1 MPIKILPRHSFR
13 TRLISPI
20 LALVMALAW
29 VSPTWGDNVQI
40 NPDHPG
46 TYTVVRGDT
55 LWDIAGT
62 FLNHPWQWPD
72 IWQVNPQIEN
82 PHLIYP
88 GDQVSLTYR
97 DGKPILSLSR
107 RGLGGRN
114 VKLSPSIRSEMH
126 DNRIAPIPLDAIHQ
140 FLSRPQVLQSDDVER
155 LAYVVAAP
163 DRRIASGA
171 GDKIYV
177 RGIGQP
183 QTSKFSVFR
192 PGGEYRDGD
201 TGELLGYEAMHIA
214 DVVLDKL
221 GDPATAYVQRS
232 NREILEGDR
241 LIPQQVDEY
250 PDFVPSAPNSD
261 VKGNIISVIDGVSQI
276 GQYQVVVL
284 DRGQQ
289 DGLAPGN
296 VLAIYQKGDVV
307 RDRTGTAVAAEKE
320 WDDRL
325 QAEQDNPTA
334 SGRALETFVNDLRA
348 VKRSI
353 DDFLNEPKGGRAV
366 LIELP
371 EERAGELMVFRTF
384 DDVSYGLVMNTQR
397 PVHIADR
404 VRNP

>member
-1 MPIKILPRHSFR
+1 MPIKNMPRKILNQTFGVLVSAA
-13 TRLISPI
+13 LWLSPV
-20 LALVMALAW
+20 LA
-29 VSPTWGDNVQI
+29 DDVQL
-40 NPDHPG
+40 NPNHPG
-46 TYTVVRGDT
+46 TYTVVKGDT

-62 FLNHPWQWPD
+62 YLNHPWQWPD

-88 GDQVSLTYR
+88 GDQVSLTYQ

-107 RGLGGRN
+107 RGFGGRN
-114 VKLSPSIRSEMH
+114 VKLSPSIRAYQH
-126 DNRIAPIPLDAIHQ
+126 DDRIAPIPLDAIHQ
-140 FLSRPQVLQSDDVER
+140 FLSRPQVLQDGDIDN
-155 LAYVVAAP
+155 LGYVVAAQ
-163 DRRIASGA
+163 DSRITAGA

-177 RGIGQP
+177 RGIGEP
-183 QTSKFSVFR
+183 VVSKYSVFR

-214 DVVLDKL
+214 DVVIDKL

-250 PDFVPSAPNSD
+250 PDFVPSAPNGD
-261 VKGNIISVIDGVSQI
+261 VTGNIISVIDGVSQI

-284 DRGQQ
+284 DRGEQ
-289 DGLAPGN
+289 DGLSPGH
-296 VLAIYQKGDVV
+296 VLAIYQKGEMVQ
-307 RDRTGTAVAAEKE
+307 DRTGTAVAAEQK
-320 WDDRL
+320 RVA
-325 QAEQDNPTA
+325 QQMAAENHPTA
-334 SGRALETFVNDLRA
+334 AGRALETFANDLRA
-348 VKRSI
+348 VKDSLDR
-353 DDFLNEPKGGRAV
+353 FLNEPKGGRAV
-366 LIELP
+366 TVELP

-397 PVHIADR
+397 PVHVADR

>member
-1 MPIKILPRHSFR
+1 MPTKNLKLQLVVLLVTLSW
-13 TRLISPI
+13 ISPI
-20 LALVMALAW
+20 FA
-29 VSPTWGDNVQI
+29 DNVQI
-40 NPDHPG
+40 NPNHPG
-46 TYTVVRGDT
+46 NYTVVRGDT
-55 LWDIAGT
+55 LWDIAGM
-62 FLNHPWQWPD
+62 FLSHPWQWPD

-97 DGKPILSLSR
+97 DGKPILSLSQ

-114 VKLSPSIRSEMH
+114 VKLSPSVRAHRH
-126 DNRIAPIPLDAIHQ
+126 DDRVAPIPLDAIHQ
-140 FLSRPQVLQSDDVER
+140 FLSRPQVIGEREFDR
-155 LAYVVAAP
+155 LAYVVASQ
-163 DRRIASGA
+163 DRRVTAAA

-177 RGIGQP
+177 RGLGQP
-183 QTSKFSVFR
+183 STDKYSVFR
-192 PGGEYRDGD
+192 PGGAYRDGD

-241 LIPQQVDEY
+241 LVPQQTDEY
-250 PDFVPSAPNSD
+250 PDFVPSAPNGD
-261 VKGNIISVIDGVSQI
+261 VNGNIISVIDGVSQI

-284 DRGQQ
+284 DRGIE
-289 DGLAPGN
+289 DGLVPGN
-296 VLAIYQKGDVV
+296 VLAIFQKGEVV
-307 RDRTGTAVAAEKE
+307 KDRTGTAVAAEAE
-320 WDDRL
+320 WNRL
-325 QAEQDNPTA
+325 QQAEIDNPTA
-334 SGRALETFVNDLRA
+334 SGRLLETFANDLRA

-353 DDFLNEPKGGRAV
+353 DNFFNEPKGGRAV

-371 EERAGELMVFRTF
+371 EERAGELMVFRAF

>member
-1 MPIKILPRHSFR
+1 MPIKIMPRTLRSR
-13 TRLISPI
+13 VLVGVIAAIAWISPS
-20 LALVMALAW
+20 L
-29 VSPTWGDNVQI
+29 GDDVQI
-40 NPDHPG
+40 NPNHPG
-46 TYTVVRGDT
+46 TYTVVKGDT

-88 GDQVSLTYR
+88 GDEVSLTYR

-114 VKLSPSIRSEMH
+114 VKLSPSIRAYRH
-126 DNRIAPIPLDAIHQ
+126 DDRIAPIPLDAIHQ
-140 FLSRPQVLQSDDVER
+140 FLSRPQVLQEDDVER
-155 LAYVVAAP
+155 LAYVLAAQ
-163 DRRIASGA
+163 DKRLTSGA

-183 QTSKFSVFR
+183 STTKYSVFR
-192 PGGEYRDGD
+192 PGGEYRDGE

-250 PDFVPSAPNSD
+250 PDFVPSAPD
-261 VKGNIISVIDGVSQI
+261 DAVAGNIISVIDGVSQI

-289 DGLAPGN
+289 DGLAPGH
-296 VLAIYQKGDVV
+296 VLAIYQKGEVV
-307 RDRTGTAVAAEKE
+307 EDRTGTAVVAEKAWDDQLKAAEE
-320 WDDRL
+320 H
-325 QAEQDNPTA
+325 PTA
-334 SGRALETFVNDLRA
+334 SGRALETFANDLRA

-353 DDFLNEPKGGRAV
+353 DDFLNEPKGGRPV

-397 PVHIADR
+397 PVHVADR